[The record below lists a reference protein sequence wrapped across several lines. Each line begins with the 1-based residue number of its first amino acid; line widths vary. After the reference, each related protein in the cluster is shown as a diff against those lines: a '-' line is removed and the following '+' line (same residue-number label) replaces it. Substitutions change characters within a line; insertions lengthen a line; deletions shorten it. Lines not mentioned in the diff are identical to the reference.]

1 MRTRLCKK
9 CGKAFDV
16 PTGSKK
22 YLCESCAIQSR
33 KDSVLRERTCKIC
46 GTSFMGYPRS
56 FFCPS
61 CQLEQAKQRQKEYRK
76 RKTSRPLGS
85 FDICENCGKQYVVK
99 SGLQK
104 YCPECSKTI
113 VSKNIR
119 QHKIEYM
126 SDYREKHADLLK
138 EHRGKRYICQV
149 CGKEFEKHD
158 ARVTCS
164 DECDRE
170 LRRRRQNQADI
181 NRGKRK
187 LAADQRYENSLPK
200 SGITGITWHRTLQK
214 WQAAYKGKYI
224 GVFSTLG
231 QAVQAQQEFMDKI
244 SKT

>member
-1 MRTRLCKK
+1 
-9 CGKAFDV
+9 
-16 PTGSKK
+16 
-22 YLCESCAIQSR
+22 
-33 KDSVLRERTCKIC
+33 
-46 GTSFMGYPRS
+46 
-56 FFCPS
+56 
-61 CQLEQAKQRQKEYRK
+61 
-76 RKTSRPLGS
+76 
-85 FDICENCGKQYVVK
+85 
-99 SGLQK
+99 
-104 YCPECSKTI
+104 
-113 VSKNIR
+113 
-119 QHKIEYM
+119 M

-187 LAADQRYENSLPK
+187 LAADQRYENGLPK

-224 GVFSTLG
+224 GVFSTLD